1 MRIVTNTG
9 PLIALAKINKL
20 SLLEQLFTEV
30 HIPPA
35 VQRELLA
42 KSGPETMRLD
52 EALSRFIQV
61 ASVPQ
66 QLPPEVKIA
75 TSRLDLGEQQAV
87 ALAYQ
92 LKVLLVI
99 DDQLGRAAARQL
111 TIPVTGMAGVL
122 IRAKETG
129 LVSNVRS
136 LLDEARRQGYW
147 FSDSFLDIAAKLA
160 GEE

>member
-1 MRIVTNTG
+1 MRIVTDTG
-9 PLIALAKINKL
+9 PLIALAKIDQL
-20 SLLEQLFTEV
+20 SLLEQIFTEV

-61 ASVPQ
+61 ASAP
-66 QLPPEVKIA
+66 QLPSEVKIA

-92 LKVLLVI
+92 LRALLVI
-99 DDQLGRAAARQL
+99 DDRLGRIAARQL
-111 TIPVTGMAGVL
+111 TVPVTGMAGVL
-122 IRAKETG
+122 IRAKEAG
-129 LVSNVRS
+129 FISDVRS
-136 LLDEARRQGYW
+136 LLAEARRQGYW
-147 FSDSFLDIAAKLA
+147 FSDTFLDIAAKLA
-160 GEE
+160 GED

>member
-1 MRIVTNTG
+1 MRIATNTG

-66 QLPPEVKIA
+66 LPPEVKIA

-99 DDQLGRAAARQL
+99 DDQSGRTAARQL
-111 TIPVTGMAGVL
+111 TVPVTGMAGVL
-122 IRAKETG
+122 IRAKEVG

-147 FSDSFLDIAAKLA
+147 LSDTFLDIAARLA